1 MKTRKIIAAVV
12 ATFMVLAAS
21 ALPAQAAGVKYQV
34 TGKIFGAKGKTVM
47 LIADTGKVLGSQAIT
62 KSPSTLKITSNS
74 TTSNLSGATLQI
86 VTTSGGDY
94 YGPVVLGWSSK
105 SKVYT
110 QFGTKPT
117 SKGKYNVGDLSV
129 KKITSL
135 QGYAKAAKSL
145 SVSKKQVKNSVVKA
159 ANYKPVGVG
168 TYGKA
173 PGGTNA
179 QAFLSN
185 LRNFN
190 GSSLVGDFDVQ
201 NAIAD
206 DQKFDGGDADGD
218 GLPNA
223 FDVND
228 DGDGKL
234 DQAED
239 QNQQIAPTP
248 ELLQKN
254 CEAQASFNIFTN
266 FKSTAQ
272 NFAGNLNYYGTGEFE
287 ATDERIANALTNTM
301 SIVMQ
306 PIASVCGSNVVR
318 SEFKGVGTL
327 PYAPADYVDISSV
340 PTGPGTT
347 GDYQWTVGNGKIGNT
362 TIAGLAPFTFTS
374 PKQISGQDVLMQRVT
389 TADGKVYEFAGTMG
403 FVFVTHPVPLRYSTD
418 GTNFTDITFS
428 GNRATY
434 GSTVNNGPNS
444 ETNFIPLTQ
453 STTLSVK
460 FAVPQ
465 RLAIDG
471 ETGSYW
477 DLGNMTYTPDI
488 PNGFG
493 GGQGPGKCDL
503 LSRTDSQ
510 ADSAVTSSARTFSM
524 VFKLGDCFTE
534 RNKSWGTGAMQG
546 GFDIQVVPSGGGG
559 NSAQKL
565 GVLGQ

>member
-1 MKTRKIIAAVV
+1 VI
-12 ATFMVLAAS
+12 
-21 ALPAQAAGVKYQV
+21 
-34 TGKIFGAKGKTVM
+34 
-47 LIADTGKVLGSQAIT
+47 
-62 KSPSTLKITSNS
+62 
-74 TTSNLSGATLQI
+74 
-86 VTTSGGDY
+86 
-94 YGPVVLGWSSK
+94 
-105 SKVYT
+105 
-110 QFGTKPT
+110 
-117 SKGKYNVGDLSV
+117 
-129 KKITSL
+129 
-135 QGYAKAAKSL
+135 
-145 SVSKKQVKNSVVKA
+145 
-159 ANYKPVGVG
+159 
-168 TYGKA
+168 
-173 PGGTNA
+173 
-179 QAFLSN
+179 
-185 LRNFN
+185 
-190 GSSLVGDFDVQ
+190 VGDFDIR

-272 NFAGNLNYYGTGEFE
+272 NFAGNLNYYGTGEFQ
-287 ATDERIANALTNTM
+287 ATDARIANALSNTM

-306 PIASVCGSNVVR
+306 PITTVCGSNVIK

-327 PYAPADYVDISSV
+327 PYAPSKYVDISSV
-340 PTGPGTT
+340 PTSGPGTT

-403 FVFVTHPVPLRYSTD
+403 FVFVTHPVPLRFSTD
-418 GTNFTDITFS
+418 NGSSWSNVSFNGNTANYGTAGKIS
-428 GNRATY
+428 LAS
-434 GSTVNNGPNS
+434 STKLIV
-444 ETNFIPLTQ
+444 E
-453 STTLSVK
+453 

-471 ETGSYW
+471 EAGAYW
-477 DLGNMTYTPDI
+477 DLGNMTYSPDA
-488 PNGFG
+488 PNAFG
-493 GGQGPGKCDL
+493 GGGGPGKCDRQSATDL
-503 LSRTDSQ
+503 TADSQ
-510 ADSAVTSSARTFSM
+510 VASSARVFQLGFTLGECFSE
-524 VFKLGDCFTE
+524 KS
-534 RNKSWGTGAMQG
+534 KSWGTSGQELQG
-546 GFDIQVVPSGGGG
+546 GVDIQVVPSGGGG

-565 GVLGQ
+565 GISAQ

>member
-34 TGKIFGAKGKTVM
+34 TGKISGAKGKTVL
-47 LIADTGKVLGSQAIT
+47 LIANTGKVLGSQTIK
-62 KSPSTLKITSNS
+62 KSPTTLKITSNS
-74 TTSNLSGATLQI
+74 KTTNLSGATLQL

-117 SKGKYNVGDLSV
+117 SKGKYNVGNLSV
-129 KKITSL
+129 KKVTSL

-145 SVSKKQVKNSVVKA
+145 SVSKKQVKKSVVKA

-185 LRNFN
+185 LRSFSGN
-190 GSSLVGDFDVQ
+190 SLVGDFDIR

-218 GLPNA
+218 GLANA

-254 CEAQASFNIFTN
+254 CEAQASFNVFTN

-272 NFAGNLNYYGTGEFE
+272 NFAGNLNYYGSGEFQ
-287 ATDERIANALTNTM
+287 ATDTRIANALTNAM

-306 PIASVCGSNVVR
+306 PITSVCGSNVTK

-327 PYAPADYVDISSV
+327 PYAPANYVDISSV
-340 PTGPGTT
+340 STGPGTT
-347 GDYQWTVGNGKIGNT
+347 GDYQWTVGTGKINNT
-362 TIAGLAPFTFTS
+362 TIAGLAAFTFTS

-403 FVFVTHPVPLRYSTD
+403 FVFVTHPVPLRFSTD
-418 GTNFTDITFS
+418 NGSSWSNVSFNGNTANYGTS
-428 GNRATY
+428 GK
-434 GSTVNNGPNS
+434 
-444 ETNFIPLTQ
+444 IPLASNTK
-453 STTLSVK
+453 LIVE

-471 ETGSYW
+471 EAGAYW
-477 DLGNMTYTPDI
+477 DLGNMTYSPDA
-488 PNGFG
+488 PNAFG
-493 GGQGPGKCDL
+493 GGGGPGKCDRQSATDL
-503 LSRTDSQ
+503 TADSQ
-510 ADSAVTSSARTFSM
+510 VASSARVFQLSFTLGECFSE
-524 VFKLGDCFTE
+524 KS
-534 RNKSWGTGAMQG
+534 KSWGTSGQELQG
-546 GFDIQVVPSGGGG
+546 GVDIQVVPSGGGG

-565 GVLGQ
+565 GISAQ

>member
-1 MKTRKIIAAVV
+1 MKTRKVIAAIV

-34 TGKIFGAKGKTVM
+34 TGKISGAKGKTVL
-47 LIADTGKVLGSQAIT
+47 LIADTGKVLGLQAIS
-62 KSPSTLKITSNS
+62 KSPTTLKITSNS
-74 TTSNLSGATLQI
+74 KTSNLSGATLQL

-105 SKVYT
+105 TKVYT

-117 SKGKYNVGDLSV
+117 SKGKYAVGNLSV
-129 KKITSL
+129 KGITTL

-145 SVSKKQVKNSVVKA
+145 SPSKKQVKNSVTKA
-159 ANYKPVGVG
+159 VNYKPVGVG

-190 GSSLVGDFDVQ
+190 GASLVGDFDIR

-254 CEAQASFNIFTN
+254 CEAQASFNVFTN

-272 NFAGNLNYYGTGEFE
+272 NFAGNLNYYGSGEFQ
-287 ATDERIANALTNTM
+287 ATDTRIANALTNTM

-306 PIASVCGSNVVR
+306 PITSVCGSNVTK

-327 PYAPADYVDISSV
+327 PYAPANYVDISSV
-340 PTGPGTT
+340 STGPGTT
-347 GDYQWTVGNGKIGNT
+347 GDYQWTVGTGKINNT

-403 FVFVTHPVPLRYSTD
+403 FVFVTHPVPLRFSTD
-418 GTNFTDITFS
+418 NGSSWSNVSFNGNTANYGTS
-428 GNRATY
+428 GK
-434 GSTVNNGPNS
+434 
-444 ETNFIPLTQ
+444 IPLASNTK
-453 STTLSVK
+453 LIVE

-471 ETGSYW
+471 EAGGYW
-477 DLGNMTYTPDI
+477 DLGNMTYSPDA
-488 PNGFG
+488 PNAFG
-493 GGQGPGKCDL
+493 GGGGPGKCDKQSATDL
-503 LSRTDSQ
+503 TADSQ
-510 ADSAVTSSARTFSM
+510 VASSARVFQLGFTLGECFSE
-524 VFKLGDCFTE
+524 KS
-534 RNKSWGTGAMQG
+534 KSWGTSGQELQG
-546 GFDIQVVPSGGGG
+546 GVDIQVVPSGGGG

-565 GVLGQ
+565 GISAQ